1 MFRTVLV
8 DDEVFVRQGL
18 KSLIDWEECGFEVV
32 AEAANGEDA
41 LKIIKDIKPDLVIT
55 DIRMPVLN
63 GLELIEQT
71 KEKLKVNSKFII
83 VSGYNDFSYAQK
95 AVRWGVIDFVLKP
108 IDQEDLQ
115 ATLLKLRDKLE
126 AEKANHTEK
135 EKLLLNQIFTH
146 TWAEVDKKKVDLLA
160 SLLGDFYKGGNY
172 YYVNVELNNL
182 TQTEQDAIQG
192 KNSLIKDILSEA
204 VEKLCKDPSYLAIYE
219 QPDESTGFLI
229 TSNHLLKF
237 KGTID
242 QLAEKIRTEI
252 ELTLNTPVMIY
263 IGTKVSD
270 LSDVKES
277 YDTANSIRNYKYVL
291 KNTNVIIYDEVKDL
305 KTSYTELNNKLYI
318 SLMEQLEENNPS
330 EIHHVINKIFSE
342 FETHSFDPSAI
353 KTSINRCVH
362 KVIQTIND
370 MDGEE
375 KRIISL
381 PAMTNWEKYN
391 LTLDEL
397 KRLFTNYLLEGAVV
411 IQELRKENMKGDIY
425 KLKAYV
431 EKNYHENISL
441 KSIASKFYM
450 NPVYLGQLF
459 KKTFGVYFKE
469 YLLTLRIDEAKNLL
483 RKTDLRVYEIA
494 EKVGFGSTDYFVT
507 QFEKVSK
514 MTPTEY
520 RNQLLKK

>member
-1 MFRTVLV
+1 
-8 DDEVFVRQGL
+8 
-18 KSLIDWEECGFEVV
+18 
-32 AEAANGEDA
+32 
-41 LKIIKDIKPDLVIT
+41 
-55 DIRMPVLN
+55 
-63 GLELIEQT
+63 
-71 KEKLKVNSKFII
+71 
-83 VSGYNDFSYAQK
+83 
-95 AVRWGVIDFVLKP
+95 
-108 IDQEDLQ
+108 
-115 ATLLKLRDKLE
+115 
-126 AEKANHTEK
+126 
-135 EKLLLNQIFTH
+135 
-146 TWAEVDKKKVDLLA
+146 
-160 SLLGDFYKGGNY
+160 
-172 YYVNVELNNL
+172 
-182 TQTEQDAIQG
+182 
-192 KNSLIKDILSEA
+192 
-204 VEKLCKDPSYLAIYE
+204 
-219 QPDESTGFLI
+219 
-229 TSNHLLKF
+229 
-237 KGTID
+237 
-242 QLAEKIRTEI
+242 
-252 ELTLNTPVMIY
+252 
-263 IGTKVSD
+263 
-270 LSDVKES
+270 
-277 YDTANSIRNYKYVL
+277 
-291 KNTNVIIYDEVKDL
+291 
-305 KTSYTELNNKLYI
+305 
-318 SLMEQLEENNPS
+318 
-330 EIHHVINKIFSE
+330 
-342 FETHSFDPSAI
+342 
-353 KTSINRCVH
+353 
-362 KVIQTIND
+362 